1 MKHPGPARAG
11 GWAVGV
17 VMWLVVVTGGMA
29 LLARHSLTPGAS
41 RGAPEAWPASARLPR
56 VEGRPLLLM
65 LAHPHCPC
73 TRASLGELEV
83 LMAHAGGRLDAVVLF
98 VAPPGTPRDWTRSP
112 LWRSA
117 TAIPGVT
124 VLEDVGGERA
134 RLFGAVT
141 SGQSL
146 LYDAAGRLR
155 FQGGMTLARG
165 HRGDNPGRSAV
176 EALLREEAGG
186 TGGLSE
192 NAVYGCA
199 LEDSPEAR
207 AQNTP

>member
-1 MKHPGPARAG
+1 MKFPGPARAG
-11 GWAVGV
+11 GWAVG

-29 LLARHSLTPGAS
+29 LLARHSLTPGDTRSAPAS
-41 RGAPEAWPASARLPR
+41 WPEAAHLPR
-56 VEGRPLLLM
+56 TPGRPVLVM

-98 VAPPGTPRDWTRSP
+98 AAPPGTGRDWTRGP
-112 LWRSA
+112 LWGMA
-117 TAIPGVT
+117 AAIPGVT
-124 VLEDVGGERA
+124 VLEDRGGERA

-146 LYDAAGRLR
+146 LYDASGRLR
-155 FQGGMTLARG
+155 FQGGMTQARG

-176 EALLREEAGG
+176 EALLREEGG
-186 TGGLSE
+186 MGGLSE
-192 NAVYGCA
+192 HAVYGCA
-199 LEDSPEAR
+199 LEDTPEAR